1 MGEGLRILKH
11 SVARYNVTREGF
23 VNLND
28 LTTNFYPAASSVRVI
43 NFTCLASF
51 APHLVEKGSVSKFSS
66 YRKSFEVDLK

>member
-1 MGEGLRILKH
+1 MLKP
-11 SVARYNVTREGF
+11 SVARCNVTREGF

-28 LTTNFYPAASSVRVI
+28 LTTNFYPEASSVRVI

-51 APHLVEKGSVSKFSS
+51 APHLVEKGSKFSS